1 VRRPT
6 AVRVVGPMQVIVY
19 PSLAALALTVVLGT
33 PLRLFGFGLPEPV
46 LPMVLAFAWPLI
58 RPSMVAPAMLFG
70 LGLFLD
76 LFWGGTLG
84 LWPFALLVV
93 YGLMLAGRNLMVGQE
108 TLFLFVLYVAT
119 TGFAF
124 VLVYLIV
131 TMSASN
137 APSVFAT
144 LGQFVP
150 TLLLFPIADWMIQR
164 FDDGDVRFR

>member
-1 VRRPT
+1 MRRPQ
-6 AVRVVGPMQVIVY
+6 AVRVIGPMQWIVY
-19 PSLAALALTVVLGT
+19 PSLAALALTVILAT
-33 PLRLFGFGLPEPV
+33 PLRLFGFSLPEPV

-58 RPSMVAPAMLFG
+58 RPSMVAPAVLFG

-76 LFWGGTLG
+76 LFWGGMLG

-93 YGLMLAGRNLMVGQE
+93 YGLMLAGRNLMAGQE
-108 TLFLFVLYVAT
+108 TLFLFVLYVAA

-124 VLVYLIV
+124 LLAYLVV
-131 TMSASN
+131 TLSASN
-137 APSVFAT
+137 APSVMAT
-144 LGQFVP
+144 LGQIVP